1 MHSARRVAIALDQ
14 GHALGME
21 PEDKNEALF
30 SHPDDAS
37 TDARAEAS
45 KPAVYTALFSG
56 AND

>member
-1 MHSARRVAIALDQ
+1 
-14 GHALGME
+14 ME
-21 PEDKNEALF
+21 HQDKKNEALF

-37 TDARAEAS
+37 TDAHAETS